1 MAKKKSAKP
10 LARKKDTS
18 FGSVMV
24 DHMNVPATA
33 VPKAGLVLTLSLEEG
48 LRLQLS
54 LHQALWELNRLD
66 RRLPASRQK
75 GVALAFYPNQ
85 DRLTVN
91 MGTIQPSTPAAKTK
105 VKAKKKKGKRKET
118 DTELD

>member
-1 MAKKKSAKP
+1 MAKKKSANP
-10 LARKKDTS
+10 LKRKKDTS

-24 DHMNVPATA
+24 NHMNVPATA
-33 VPKAGLVLTLSLEEG
+33 VPKAGLELTLSFEES

-66 RRLPASRQK
+66 RRLPTSRQK
-75 GVALAFYPNQ
+75 GVALTFYPNQ
-85 DRLTVN
+85 NRLTVN
-91 MGTIQPSTPAAKTK
+91 MGTIQGSTSTGKAR
-105 VKAKKKKGKRKET
+105 AKKGKGKRKEK

>member
-33 VPKAGLVLTLSLEEG
+33 IPKAGLVLTLSLEEG

-91 MGTIQPSTPAAKTK
+91 MGTIQPSTPAS
-105 VKAKKKKGKRKET
+105 KAKAKKGKRKET